1 MASLRQGLIV
11 FAAVAVGLAIAVAAT
26 GGFSTGDVDRV
37 VEIQLDDQSYVDSEA
52 HLDTEN
58 CTLEATVTNRY
69 KTTLDVTVSV
79 NDQIETKSIG
89 EGETA
94 SFEFE
99 LEDSPEEVGLQ
110 ALGDVVLF
118 EHTSSDFPE
127 CDDGTEDGS
136 TDDEVDGSTEEDGST
151 AEDGDNETDEETDE

>member
-1 MASLRQGLIV
+1 MPTLRQGLIV
-11 FAAVAVGLAIAVAAT
+11 LAAVAVGLAIAAAAT

-69 KTTLDVTVSV
+69 KATLDVTVTA
-79 NDQIETKSIG
+79 NDQPDTKSIG
-89 EGETA
+89 DGETA

-99 LEDSPEEVGLQ
+99 LDETPEEVRLE
-110 ALGDVVLF
+110 ATGDVLLF
-118 EHTSSDFPE
+118 EHTITDFPD
-127 CDDGTEDGS
+127 CDGGTDGS
-136 TDDEVDGSTEEDGST
+136 SIEDE
-151 AEDGDNETDEETDE
+151 EDGDNETNEETDEES

>member
-1 MASLRQGLIV
+1 MPSLRQGLIV

-69 KTTLDVTVSV
+69 EKPLYITVTVLTA
-79 NDQIETKSIG
+79 DQTRESDGDTLRVGETKAFTFGLDAAPVKVI
-89 EGETA
+89 
-94 SFEFE
+94 FESPTDSE
-99 LEDSPEEVGLQ
+99 LTYEQIV
-110 ALGDVVLF
+110 
-118 EHTSSDFPE
+118 TTFPE
-127 CDDGTEDGS
+127 CVES
-136 TDDEVDGSTEEDGST
+136 TDDADDDNTNS
-151 AEDGDNETDEETDE
+151 NETGDDQESD